1 MKQQMSYS
9 CTPNLQ
15 PAEFGN
21 TSYTSELFN
30 QTQNM
35 FHYTGNFLPHFS
47 SPNTHEQVPF
57 SMKVEPITPASST
70 PSSPQPVTEN
80 QPVKKKK
87 RPGREPAI
95 ADNEISPEEL
105 MKRNQRRERNRCAAA
120 KCRQKRAVRAES
132 LEAGNLRLTRENQRL
147 FEDNQALLAQ
157 NALLQKKLAANSQTP
172 PPYEP
177 YLDSSWIKL
186 TPPVSN
192 SSIPT
197 IESNLD
203 HVFNSFTM
211 PFEPTHMINN
221 QGRSFS
227 T

>member
-9 CTPNLQ
+9 CTPNMQ

-21 TSYTSELFN
+21 TSFTSELFS

-105 MKRNQRRERNRCAAA
+105 IKRNQRRERNRCAAA
-120 KCRQKRAVRAES
+120 KCRQKRAVMTES
-132 LEAGNLRLTRENQRL
+132 LEAGNLRLSRENQRL

-157 NALLQKKLAANSQTP
+157 NALLQKKLAANGQTP
-172 PPYEP
+172 PHYEP
-177 YLDSSWIKL
+177 YLDSSWIQW

-197 IESNLD
+197 IESNSE

-211 PFEPTHMINN
+211 PFEPTNMINN